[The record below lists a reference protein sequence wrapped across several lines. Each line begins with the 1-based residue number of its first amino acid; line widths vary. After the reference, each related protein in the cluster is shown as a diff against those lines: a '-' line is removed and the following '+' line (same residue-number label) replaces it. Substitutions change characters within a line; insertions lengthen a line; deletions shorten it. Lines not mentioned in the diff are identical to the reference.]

1 MSYNSWESIPVP
13 LLLLKY
19 SCALR
24 AFRMLT
30 MILRTRCLTIRLR
43 TRSVVDEDDL
53 SPQKSRPCNHI
64 VSIESEIKTQNIP

>member
-1 MSYNSWESIPVP
+1 MSYNSQESIPVP

-19 SCALR
+19 SRALR

-53 SPQKSRPCNHI
+53 SPQKSRPSNHI